1 MFGLTW
7 LQTLAKAPKHEQLRN
22 GLVSVLA
29 RAGCYQPPEV
39 GMPAKAG
46 GSSEGRRGRGEGGEE
61 GRPPSGR
68 KPAGAAR
75 PRIE

>member
-7 LQTLAKAPKHEQLRN
+7 LQTLAKAPKYEQLRN

-29 RAGCYQPPEV
+29 RAGCSQPPEV

-46 GSSEGRRGRGEGGEE
+46 GSSEGRGG
-61 GRPPSGR
+61 GGGSGR